1 MNAALRILAWTLALL
16 LVTLPVVALVN
27 GWVGADRWPL
37 RTLRVEGHLQRVDAQ
52 RLRATVLPYAAAGFF
67 AVRLADAQAAVSHLP
82 WVERAEV
89 RKRWP
94 DVLEVRIVEHRPF
107 ARWGRDRLLSEH
119 GRLFPAN
126 GAPIPSS
133 LPLLDGPDARVADVV
148 ALYNQ
153 ARAMFTPGGVDVRA
167 LRLDPRGS
175 WSLALSS
182 GTDVIVGSSEARL
195 RLARFAR
202 LMPQL
207 LSQQQRPLAR
217 ADLRYTNGFAL
228 SWAEKPEK
236 PGLGNRDSGFG
247 KRPQS
252 AEPASR
258 PSVEQDL
265 VDRAAPRLF
274 PVTNPQSRIPAVQT

>member
-1 MNAALRILAWTLALL
+1 VTAALRILAWTLALL

-27 GWVGADRWPL
+27 GWVGADHWPL

-52 RLRATVLPYAAAGFF
+52 RLRATVLPYAAEGFF
-67 AVRLADAQAAVSHLP
+67 AVQLADAQAAVSRLP
-82 WVERAEV
+82 WVEHAEV

-107 ARWGRDRLLSEH
+107 AHWGRDRLLSEH
-119 GRLFPAN
+119 GRLFPAK
-126 GAPIPSS
+126 GATPDH

-148 ALYNQ
+148 ALFNQ
-153 ARAMFTPGGVDVRA
+153 SRAMFAPSGVDVRA
-167 LRLDPRGS
+167 LTLDPRGS
-175 WSLALSS
+175 WSLVLSS

-207 LSQQQRPLAR
+207 LSQKQLPLAR

-228 SWAEKPEK
+228 SWAEKADTTGNGPGVVDSAPPTE
-236 PGLGNRDSGFG
+236 PGLAAALQ
-247 KRPQS
+247 RP
-252 AEPASR
+252 R
-258 PSVEQDL
+258 HG
-265 VDRAAPRLF
+265 AAPLAAF
-274 PVTNPQSRIPAVQT
+274 PLPHFRSTAVQS